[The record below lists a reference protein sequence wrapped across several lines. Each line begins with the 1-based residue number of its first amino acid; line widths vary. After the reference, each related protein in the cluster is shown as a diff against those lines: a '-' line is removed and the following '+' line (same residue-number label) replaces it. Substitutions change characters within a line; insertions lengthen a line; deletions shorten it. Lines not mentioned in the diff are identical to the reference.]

1 METQFYVHCLPE
13 ICTDPP
19 KNSTDL
25 KFYNQFKSCHN
36 ISHPCNLDP
45 SVHPNDLSND
55 SKYSAEAS
63 NKDDVTSIAIGPGN
77 CYSKLGKGP
86 VILSENGQ
94 RTHTGSA
101 DTGASKP
108 LSSSVRTLV
117 ILSALSFLLLV

>member
-55 SKYSAEAS
+55 NKYSSES
-63 NKDDVTSIAIGPGN
+63 KDTATSIAIGPSN

-86 VILSENGQ
+86 VIINDNGQ
-94 RTHTGSA
+94 QAYGPGA
-101 DTGASKP
+101 DASGASIP
-108 LSSSVRTLV
+108 SGSRTLLFT
-117 ILSALSFLLLV
+117 LSALLLLYLV